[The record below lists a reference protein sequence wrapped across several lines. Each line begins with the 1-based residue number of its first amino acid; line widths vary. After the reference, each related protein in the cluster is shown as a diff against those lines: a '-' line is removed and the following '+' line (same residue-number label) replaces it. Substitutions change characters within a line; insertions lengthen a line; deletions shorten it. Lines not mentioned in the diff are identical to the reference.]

1 MLESLDIWKLL
12 AGLGVFLF
20 GMFLMEESIKGLA
33 GRSFKRFIKNN
44 TEGRFKSIFTGAL
57 ATSIL
62 QSSSAIGLM
71 VLAFVGAGIMAMDS
85 AIGVIIGS
93 NIGTTFTGWIVA
105 SVGFELNI
113 ESFSLPMIGI
123 GGLMLIILGKS
134 QKYSHI
140 SRLLVG
146 FGFLFMGLDY
156 MKSSVSEFT
165 DNFDLAILPD
175 YGIFVYALFGVLI
188 TAVMQSSSAVVALV
202 LTALHS
208 GLLSFESSAS
218 IVIGADVGTTVTILI
233 GAIGATQ
240 LKKRVAFS
248 HLVFNLATGVLGLAL
263 LYPLAYVSIQVVGEE
278 NEVLGLALFHTLFN
292 VIGVIAF
299 IPFIGW
305 MSRLLI
311 RMFPDK
317 NKKLTKYIHKLTPDA
332 GEVAIPSVKNEVLH
346 FTRNVM
352 KFNMSILDVDTKLV
366 FTNKKEKENH
376 DSFENRYEQLKLL
389 QAEIFTF
396 SARVLGEKLE
406 EDDSL
411 ELNKLLHAARL
422 SLHSAKSMKDVKHN
436 FESFISDDSE
446 FLYNQTL
453 DFRQRLIELYLRI
466 VTIFDTEDH
475 QDIAGE
481 MARLLKH
488 INKDDQEFVKAVQIQ
503 AAEKSI
509 SDIHV
514 SEMLM
519 VNRVFIQSCRQLLS
533 SIRETLLTS
542 EELGMFESLIE
553 DELLIR

>member
-208 GLLSFESSAS
+208 GLLSFESSAA

-233 GAIGATQ
+233 GAIGAMQ

-346 FTRNVM
+346 LTRNVM